1 MATQRDIAEKL
12 GVSVSLVSRA
22 LSGKAEAIGVSSETI
37 ERVRQTA
44 KRMGYVPNA
53 QARILK
59 GAPGMTLG
67 VLVFDFE
74 DPFFGAAI
82 GALQARAGESGYSLV
97 LAGFRRRQVEQRD
110 LEPLLKHQIDGLVI
124 VGSGELGRCTEPF
137 RERRIPMVR
146 IGTGPLPAGVA
157 EVGVDEEAG
166 MRMIVQHLVR
176 LGHRRIG
183 FVGGAQPHHRQRY
196 LAFQSAVREQGLGRE
211 VPGPDTANGH
221 VSEAGYTATRR
232 WLDRD
237 LPLPTA
243 LAASSDL
250 IALGV
255 LRALNEAGIR
265 VPADV
270 SVAGFDDLPLAA
282 MVSPPLTT
290 VRQPFDQLAEEAVAL
305 LAGWN
310 GAESPRFLRPRL
322 RVRASC
328 GPPPAAAEPGLRSP
342 ASH

>member
-1 MATQRDIAEKL
+1 M
-12 GVSVSLVSRA
+12 
-22 LSGKAEAIGVSSETI
+22 
-37 ERVRQTA
+37 
-44 KRMGYVPNA
+44 
-53 QARILK
+53 
-59 GAPGMTLG
+59 
-67 VLVFDFE
+67 
-74 DPFFGAAI
+74 
-82 GALQARAGESGYSLV
+82 
-97 LAGFRRRQVEQRD
+97 EQRD

-124 VGSGELGRCTEPF
+124 VGSGELDRCTEPF

-183 FVGGAQPHHRQRY
+183 FVGGAHHHRQRY

-232 WLDRD
+232 WLDWD

-310 GAESPRFLRPRL
+310 GREPSLPPASTAGPGVLRPSPCRRGTGSPIPGLSLNRRRSRLGESPAGFVRQPGLKPLLNLHLKTRDCRGVPVHLFPDIFLRTADARYTL
-322 RVRASC
+322 
-328 GPPPAAAEPGLRSP
+328 GSP
-342 ASH
+342 ARGVLN